1 MLFACNGSSQK
12 YFVSLPLFVFLI
24 EEKRKN
30 AIPVFYKVFEYILLK
45 IEIINTYQLRYV
57 FYIYLKK
64 IQKKCY
70 ILVLCVSN
78 RCFFKMGK
86 FINVDILFYRL
97 HLFL

>member
-1 MLFACNGSSQK
+1 MLFACNGEK
-12 YFVSLPLFVFLI
+12 YFVSLSLFVFLI

-64 IQKKCY
+64 FRKNVIY
-70 ILVLCVSN
+70 LYYVFLIDV
-78 RCFFKMGK
+78 FFKMGK